1 MGCNNAKLIAV
12 QELQHIT
19 NQIKKENQQ
28 LECERDL
35 LKSQHDDRPEEEKES
50 LQDLQVMH
58 NDLEKELKELRELM
72 TEFLIVPDSKDH
84 AFFTIK
90 DTIERITLVQFE
102 MEEQTEKLR
111 GLISNRK
118 DLQKDHQ
125 RLVNLI
131 HQTESQIPNLK
142 MASQKLEWTLKES
155 GEFDNNKIQEY
166 ERKRSLI
173 IENLKVDLSPRTSI
187 DKEFKLDPITFN
199 SFEDKESDDSF
210 VTLSEIEIA
219 KELNE
224 VEIELNSLA
233 SQAKILEL
241 NESEMQQI
249 ENYITSLQN
258 KLKIAAKNANFK
270 EQIEES
276 EERLVVLKQEK
287 QKLEQEVKALKKNSY
302 CGKSDDVL
310 IKIQEL
316 NEILNSKSGYKE
328 VNAGKTVNDS
338 LIFDIEE
345 TLRKV
350 KFMSEG
356 KL

>member
-19 NQIKKENQQ
+19 NQIKKENLQ
-28 LECERDL
+28 LAFERDL

-58 NDLEKELKELRELM
+58 NDLEKDLKELKGLM
-72 TEFLIVPDSKDH
+72 TEFLMVPDSKDH
-84 AFFTIK
+84 AFLTIK
-90 DTIERITLVQFE
+90 DTIERITTVQFE
-102 MEEQTEKLR
+102 LEEQTEKLR
-111 GLISNRK
+111 GLICNRK

-125 RLVNLI
+125 RLENLI
-131 HQTESQIPNLK
+131 HQTESQIANLK
-142 MASQKLEWTLKES
+142 MSSQKLEWTLKES
-155 GEFDNNKIQEY
+155 GEFDNNTVQEY

-187 DKEFKLDPITFN
+187 EKEDKLGPITFN
-199 SFEDKESDDSF
+199 SFEEKDSDDSF
-210 VTLSEIEIA
+210 VTLSEIEII

-224 VEIELNSLA
+224 VEIELYSLA
-233 SQAKILEL
+233 SQAKELDL

-258 KLKIAAKNANFK
+258 KLKLAAKNANFK

-276 EERLVVLKQEK
+276 EERLVMLKAEK
-287 QKLEQEVKALKKNSY
+287 QRVEEEVKGLKKDSY

-328 VNAGKTVNDS
+328 GNVGKTMNDS
-338 LIFDIEE
+338 LIIDIEE

-350 KFMSEG
+350 RFMSEG
-356 KL
+356 NL